1 MTKFEI
7 KESKNANGTDVVQFI
22 VRIDNRAVSV
32 VIEKAVLESMNAM
45 TFCNEVLRPKFAL
58 AAKIYSNT

>member
-45 TFCNEVLRPKFAL
+45 TFCKEVLRPKFAL